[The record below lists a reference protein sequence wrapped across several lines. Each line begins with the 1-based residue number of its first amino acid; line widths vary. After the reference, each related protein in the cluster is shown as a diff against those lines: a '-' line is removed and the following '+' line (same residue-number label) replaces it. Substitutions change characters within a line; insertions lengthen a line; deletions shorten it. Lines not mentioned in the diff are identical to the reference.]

1 MNNITSLM
9 NQIKGYDSEL
19 NLLDEN
25 IEEQGSGLFNAVEGL
40 RNNYHSC
47 GEDLQRNLVEI
58 EERKNEY
65 EPPYRAIL
73 CDLSTRHKP
82 FYLDNLMD
90 NEGKEKMVHHVN
102 RRVNRHIPDNIHT
115 IFLNNVLIPNL
126 IKKEMEGK
134 KMSCMKMKGDIDEKQ
149 EKLNEILQ
157 RIGPEEPFSV
167 GLMKLISG
175 LGDMFTTESGEELSD
190 EDIQYCNSEMRHLN
204 SFFGYTIR

>member
-1 MNNITSLM
+1 
-9 NQIKGYDSEL
+9 
-19 NLLDEN
+19 
-25 IEEQGSGLFNAVEGL
+25 
-40 RNNYHSC
+40 
-47 GEDLQRNLVEI
+47 
-58 EERKNEY
+58 
-65 EPPYRAIL
+65 
-73 CDLSTRHKP
+73 
-82 FYLDNLMD
+82 MD

-190 EDIQYCNSEMRHLN
+190 EESSDDEGNLEKIMRDLIN
-204 SFFGYTIR
+204 L